1 MNQLPLLPSR
11 AGIAAIGTQLQF
23 CALRTP
29 NKVAIELTSGPK
41 RTFGEL
47 DERTN
52 RLANALLGKGLV
64 KGDRVAIWL
73 TNTLEYMDSYLAC
86 AKAGLV
92 VVQINIR
99 HKPAEAQYQLE
110 NSGSKAII
118 FCDTIAQYVDEL
130 NLAGD
135 FLTITTGKVHVK
147 GSVSFENFLAQ
158 GANIMPP
165 APEDDDLLVIG
176 YTSGTTGFPKGAEL
190 THRSVKTLG
199 QSNALTN
206 RYAMASTQIFGLSLS
221 FTAGI
226 PAHVL
231 THMWVGGTTVLMD
244 EWDTE
249 LLVESI
255 AKHQATFTIIPSP
268 PIVDFCA
275 IVNKAPSK
283 VESLVAVLHSS
294 SKAPPEHLAMLVD
307 SLGPRL
313 VEGWG
318 MTENSGGLL
327 AATRASDY
335 INPRPDIF
343 ESTGVAAPDAIVKI
357 IDEDGNILPHDGEAV
372 GQLVAHSGSLARGY
386 WGNPE
391 ATAKSF
397 VNGWYNTGDLG
408 RMTPDGYVYMIDRR
422 NDLISSGGMN
432 VYPSEIE
439 RVILSIPGVTLC
451 AVVAAPHEKWGQT
464 PVAFVIS
471 NNDSLSADAIKDV
484 CKKELANYKL
494 PSEIR
499 IEKQLPTNTSGKILK
514 HELRDRLENEKKS
527 Q

>member
-1 MNQLPLLPSR
+1 MYKLPLLPNR

-47 DERTN
+47 DERSN

-73 TNTLEYMDSYLAC
+73 TNTLEYIDTYIAC

-92 VVQINIR
+92 IVQINIR

-118 FCDTIAQYVDEL
+118 FCDLVAEYVDQL
-130 NLAGD
+130 NLASD
-135 FLTITTGKVHVK
+135 FLTITIGKSHVK
-147 GSVSFENFLAQ
+147 SSLMFENFLVQ
-158 GANIMPP
+158 GANVMPP
-165 APEDDDLLVIG
+165 APDDDDLLVIG

-199 QSNALTN
+199 QTNALTN
-206 RYAMASTQIFGLSLS
+206 RYAMASTQVFGLSLS

-244 EWDTE
+244 DWDTE
-249 LLVESI
+249 LLVESV
-255 AKHQATFTIIPSP
+255 AKHHATFTIIPSP
-268 PIVDFCA
+268 PIVEFCA
-275 IVNKAPSK
+275 IVDRAPKK
-283 VESLVAVLHSS
+283 VETLNAVLHSS
-294 SKAPPEHLAMLVD
+294 SKAPPEHLAMLVN

-327 AATRASDY
+327 AATRSSDY
-335 INPRPDIF
+335 INPKPDIF
-343 ESTGVAAPDAIVKI
+343 ESTGIAAPDAIVEI

-386 WGNPE
+386 WANPE
-391 ATAKSF
+391 ATEKSF
-397 VNGWYNTGDLG
+397 ANGWYNTGDLG
-408 RMTPDGYVYMIDRR
+408 RMTPDGYIYMIDRR

-439 RVILSIPGVTLC
+439 RVILSVPGVTLC
-451 AVVAAPHEKWGQT
+451 AVVAAPHERWGQT

-471 NNDSLSADAIKDV
+471 NNPDLTEADIKQA
-484 CKKELANYKL
+484 CMKELANYKL

-527 Q
+527 

>member
-1 MNQLPLLPSR
+1 M
-11 AGIAAIGTQLQF
+11 
-23 CALRTP
+23 RTP

-47 DERTN
+47 DERSN

-110 NSGSKAII
+110 NSGAKAII
-118 FCDTIAQYVDEL
+118 FCDTVVQYVDEL
-130 NLAGD
+130 NLVGN
-135 FLTITTGKVHVK
+135 FLTITIGKQHVK
-147 GSVSFENFLAQ
+147 GSVAFENFLVQ
-158 GANIMPP
+158 GANVMPQ

-190 THRSVKTLG
+190 THHSVKTLG
-199 QSNALTN
+199 QTNALTN
-206 RYAMASTQIFGLSLS
+206 RYAMASTQVFGLSLS

-255 AKHQATFTIIPSP
+255 AKHKATFTIIPSP
-268 PIVDFCA
+268 PIVEFCA
-275 IVNKAPSK
+275 LVDAAPKK
-283 VESLVAVLHSS
+283 VESLNAVLHSS
-294 SKAPPEHLAMLVD
+294 SKAPPEHLAMLVN

-343 ESTGVAAPDAIVKI
+343 ESTGIAAPDAIVDI
-357 IDEDGNILPHDGEAV
+357 IDEDGNLLPHDGEAV
-372 GQLVAHSGSLARGY
+372 GQLVAHSSSLARGY

-408 RMTPDGYVYMIDRR
+408 RMTPDGYIYMIDRR

-439 RVILSIPGVTLC
+439 RIILSIPGVTLC
-451 AVVAAPHEKWGQT
+451 AVVAAPHERWGQT

-471 NNDSLSADAIKDV
+471 NDDSLSTDTIKEV
-484 CKKELANYKL
+484 CKKELADYKL

-527 Q
+527 

>member
-1 MNQLPLLPSR
+1 M
-11 AGIAAIGTQLQF
+11 
-23 CALRTP
+23 RTP

-47 DERTN
+47 DERSN

-110 NSGSKAII
+110 NSGAKAII
-118 FCDTIAQYVDEL
+118 FCDTVVQYVDEL
-130 NLAGD
+130 NLVGN
-135 FLTITTGKVHVK
+135 FLTVTIGKQHVK
-147 GSVSFENFLAQ
+147 GSVAFENFLVQ
-158 GANIMPP
+158 GANVMPQ

-190 THRSVKTLG
+190 THHSVKTLG
-199 QSNALTN
+199 QTNALTN
-206 RYAMASTQIFGLSLS
+206 RYAMASTQVFGLSLS

-255 AKHQATFTIIPSP
+255 AKHKATFTIIPSP
-268 PIVDFCA
+268 PIVEFCGLVDA
-275 IVNKAPSK
+275 APKK
-283 VESLVAVLHSS
+283 VESLNAVLHSS
-294 SKAPPEHLAMLVD
+294 SKAPPEHLAMLVN

-343 ESTGVAAPDAIVKI
+343 ESTGIAAPDAIVDI
-357 IDEDGNILPHDGEAV
+357 IDEDGNLLPHDGEAV
-372 GQLVAHSGSLARGY
+372 GQLVAHSSSLARGY

-408 RMTPDGYVYMIDRR
+408 RMTPDGYIYMIDRR

-439 RVILSIPGVTLC
+439 RIILSIPGVTLC
-451 AVVAAPHEKWGQT
+451 AVVAAPHERWGQT

-471 NNDSLSADAIKDV
+471 NDDSLSTETIKEV
-484 CKKELANYKL
+484 CKKELADYKL

-527 Q
+527 

>member
-1 MNQLPLLPSR
+1 
-11 AGIAAIGTQLQF
+11 
-23 CALRTP
+23 
-29 NKVAIELTSGPK
+29 VAIELTSGPK

-47 DERTN
+47 DERSN

-110 NSGSKAII
+110 NSGAKAII
-118 FCDTIAQYVDEL
+118 FCDTVVQHVDEL
-130 NLAGD
+130 NLVGN
-135 FLTITTGKVHVK
+135 FLTITIGKQHVK
-147 GSVSFENFLAQ
+147 GSVAFENFLVQ
-158 GANIMPP
+158 GANVMPQ

-190 THRSVKTLG
+190 THHSVKTLG
-199 QSNALTN
+199 QTNALTN
-206 RYAMASTQIFGLSLS
+206 RYAMASTQVFGLSLS

-255 AKHQATFTIIPSP
+255 AKHKATFTIIPSP
-268 PIVDFCA
+268 PIVEFCA
-275 IVNKAPSK
+275 LVDAAPKK
-283 VESLVAVLHSS
+283 VESLNAVLHSS
-294 SKAPPEHLAMLVD
+294 SKAPPEHLAMLVN

-343 ESTGVAAPDAIVKI
+343 ESTGIAAPDAIVDI
-357 IDEDGNILPHDGEAV
+357 IDEDGNLLPHDGEAV
-372 GQLVAHSGSLARGY
+372 GQLVAHSSSLARGY

-408 RMTPDGYVYMIDRR
+408 RMTPDGYIYMIDRR

-439 RVILSIPGVTLC
+439 RIILSIPGVTLC
-451 AVVAAPHEKWGQT
+451 AVVAAPHERWGQT

-471 NNDSLSADAIKDV
+471 NDDSLSTDTIKEV
-484 CKKELANYKL
+484 CKKELADYKL

-527 Q
+527 